1 MMPVIIGIKIPIK
14 SIIYNALILL
24 GYFYLF
30 DFIRISVEFDIVTA
44 TSISES
50 KMALKMVLVGL
61 CDGVNIGALDG
72 DERDMFR
79 DA

>member
-1 MMPVIIGIKIPIK
+1 M
-14 SIIYNALILL
+14 
-24 GYFYLF
+24 
-30 DFIRISVEFDIVTA
+30 VTA

-50 KMALKMVLVGL
+50 KMALKMVLLVRS
-61 CDGVNIGALDG
+61 DGVKIGALDG